1 MEFNLSIPI
10 DRSPNVVFTFLR
22 EVENHPQ
29 EEKSKVLLIEKITH
43 GPVNVGTRY
52 REVVQ
57 MFPLIR
63 GEMIS
68 EVTRYEPNE
77 CIQLTWQG
85 GGIEGVLTYYFEYH
99 NGGTRLIL
107 HETVTLKGV
116 MRLVKPMIQRMFH
129 NALVKRLQGIKQ
141 VLESS
146 ITNELED

>member
-10 DRSPNVVFTFLR
+10 DRTPNVVFTFLR

-43 GPVNVGTRY
+43 GPVNVGSRY
-52 REVVQ
+52 REIVQ
-57 MFPLIR
+57 MSPFIR
-63 GEMIS
+63 TEMIS

-85 GGIEGVLTYYFEYH
+85 GGMEGVLTYYFESH
-99 NGGTRLIL
+99 NGGTRLMQ
-107 HETVTLKGV
+107 HETINLKG
-116 MRLVKPMIQRMFH
+116 MMKLIKPIIQRMFH
-129 NALVKRLQGIKQ
+129 RALVKRLQGIKQ

-146 ITNELED
+146 VANELEE